1 MRQTAFEWKCYVI
14 VTNAYGLVSL
24 FPGPHGL
31 YITIYI
37 LTFSS
42 SHDCVYVAMVFLA
55 ILEGG

>member
-1 MRQTAFEWKCYVI
+1 MKQTTFQWKCYVI

-31 YITIYI
+31 YIAIYN

-42 SHDCVYVAMVFLA
+42 SHDCVCVTMVLLA
-55 ILEGG
+55 IPEGG